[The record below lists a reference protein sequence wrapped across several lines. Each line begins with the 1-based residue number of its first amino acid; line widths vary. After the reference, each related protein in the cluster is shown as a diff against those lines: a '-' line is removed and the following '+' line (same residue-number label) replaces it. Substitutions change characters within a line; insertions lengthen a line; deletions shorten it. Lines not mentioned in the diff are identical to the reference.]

1 MTKTKGAEMNKR
13 IKATNKLKPISRV
26 GIKPIR
32 FRVAALLNTSTTLG
46 AAVLIAAMSGAKR
59 PIQGGD

>member
-1 MTKTKGAEMNKR
+1 MNKR